1 MSSSTFTWAT
11 VTALGPLR
19 IRLDG
24 DAIALP
30 FTPDSLVDP
39 VLLAVDDRVRCEISN
54 NRALVL
60 GVAGGSAP
68 VDVVPIGVVQ
78 WFAGAAAPTA
88 DWLIANGAAV
98 SRTTY
103 ADLYAAL
110 GGASSPYGQGN
121 GTTTF
126 NVPNLLE
133 RGILG
138 ASTATSIG
146 TVTFANATD
155 TLTRTAH
162 GLVDGARVY
171 FTGGTAPT
179 GLTASTRYFA
189 VNTTANTLQLA
200 TTLGGS
206 PINFTSDGS
215 GTRTLFVEDFALGYA
230 GGERAHK
237 LTGPESPNLAINIR
251 RFDGDA
257 NDYLGGSNNPYG
269 ITTPYT
275 AGGVDYNIAYTGGGD
290 RPHSELGP
298 YLALTPII
306 KARAAA

>member
-1 MSSSTFTWAT
+1 MSESTFTWAT

-24 DAIALP
+24 DTSALP
-30 FTPDSLVDP
+30 VTPDSLVDP
-39 VLLAVDDRVRCEISN
+39 LLLAVSDRVRVELSN

-60 GVAGGSAP
+60 GAAGGPAP
-68 VDVVPIGVVQ
+68 VDVVPVGVVQ
-78 WFAGAAAPTA
+78 WFGGAAAPTS
-88 DWLIANGAAV
+88 DWLICDGSAV

-103 ADLYAAL
+103 AALYAAL

-133 RGILG
+133 RTVAG
-138 ASTATSIG
+138 AKAATSLG

-155 TLTRTAH
+155 LLTLAGH

-200 TTLGGS
+200 ATLGGAA
-206 PINFTSDGS
+206 INFTSDGS

-275 AGGVDYNIAYTGGGD
+275 AGGVDYNVAYTGGGD
-290 RPHSELGP
+290 RPHSELPP
-298 YLALTPII
+298 YVALTPII
-306 KARAAA
+306 KARAVT